1 MPCSACKKPGH
12 NRKTCPEAVSCAP
25 VFTYVD
31 DEGSLN
37 PIYRADGLEDWMKP
51 TSVSQAAFDAAED
64 ALWKALGA
72 ADRGRGLTFD
82 EVIAVVSLTISS
94 TV

>member
-1 MPCSACKKPGH
+1 MPCSICKKPGH
-12 NRKTCPEAVSCAP
+12 NRTTCSESRQTL

-37 PIYRADGLEDWMKP
+37 PVYKEDGLEDWMKP
-51 TSVSQAAFDAAED
+51 GSVPQATFDAAED

-72 ADRGRGLTFD
+72 ADKGRGLTFD
-82 EVIAVVSLTISS
+82 EVIAVVARVLS
-94 TV
+94 